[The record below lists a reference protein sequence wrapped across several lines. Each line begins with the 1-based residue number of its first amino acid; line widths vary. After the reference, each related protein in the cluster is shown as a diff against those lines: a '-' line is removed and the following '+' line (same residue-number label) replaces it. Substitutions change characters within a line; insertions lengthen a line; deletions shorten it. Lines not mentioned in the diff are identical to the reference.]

1 MTDII
6 LLINSRFQFGN
17 WFLSLVSFQTYILKT
32 STTIFAWWNLQDTTF
47 LLLSFLS
54 FLSGHSY
61 DGEIS
66 RFSFIWQQIVLTG
79 KIIILWDNKT
89 MKRQMGLIYTPQD
102 FHKVFHIYKQ
112 FRASHKNDGRPQ
124 DGIGYNCSA
133 WISIFY
139 HQRMFIISFVT
150 FYSAHPYYNLSLL
163 LPFTKCCW
171 IICTLF
177 FQVPKSSK

>member
-1 MTDII
+1 
-6 LLINSRFQFGN
+6 
-17 WFLSLVSFQTYILKT
+17 
-32 STTIFAWWNLQDTTF
+32 
-47 LLLSFLS
+47 
-54 FLSGHSY
+54 
-61 DGEIS
+61 
-66 RFSFIWQQIVLTG
+66 
-79 KIIILWDNKT
+79 
-89 MKRQMGLIYTPQD
+89 MGLIYTPQD

-177 FQVPKSSK
+177 FQVPKSSKQAIINYGICQTSASLMMSLRTTTVGDIVLERELLHHIQMYRYQRASYQGVFLVIFLGWA